1 MTGITD
7 SALSAATTYFYR
19 VIAVRDGVDSV
30 PSAVASATTILDPP
44 ATPPSLSVQA
54 HSTEIALMWTDV
66 ATETGY
72 RIERSDD
79 GGTGWVTVGTAGQD
93 VTSFTDAGL
102 TPGTGYAYR
111 VIAVNAG
118 GESIPSTPAF
128 TTTASRGR
136 GDAGRTPCELIS
148 LESRAFGTTGLEVP
162 AVGLGTWSTFD
173 VPRTEEADAR
183 LVVQAALDAGTRV
196 MDSSPM
202 YGRAE
207 GVLGRALGDRRDDAI
222 VATKIW
228 SSSVEEGR
236 AQFAAQLGFYGGRID
251 LLQVH
256 NLVAWREHLTW
267 MEAERDAGRIGMIGA
282 THWNPSAFGELA
294 EVMQTGR
301 IVAIQIPWN
310 PLEREAE
317 QRILPLAEDLG
328 LGVLAMRPYGE
339 GDLLRHTPATEDL
352 EPLGVASWAE
362 ALLRWCLSDPRVHVP
377 IPATRSPDHAAE
389 NAAAGDG
396 RVFDADERAM
406 VERLAGA

>member
-1 MTGITD
+1 MTTIGQNVTGFTD

-19 VIAVRDGVDSV
+19 VIAIRDGVDSV

-44 ATPPSLSVQA
+44 ATPSSLSAQA
-54 HSTEIALMWTDV
+54 QSSSEIALTWSDV

-79 GGTGWVTVGTAGQD
+79 GGTGWATVGTAGQD
-93 VTSFTDAGL
+93 VTSFTDTGL

-111 VIAVNAG
+111 VIAINAG
-118 GESIPSTPAF
+118 GESVPSTPAF
-128 TTTASRGR
+128 TTTTSRGR
-136 GDAGRTPCELIS
+136 GNAGRTLCELIS
-148 LESRAFGTTGLEVP
+148 LEGRAFGATGLEVP

-173 VPRTEEADAR
+173 VPHTEEADAR

-236 AQFAAQLGFYGGRID
+236 AQFAAQLDFYGGRVD

-256 NLVAWREHLTW
+256 NLVAWREHLPW
-267 MEAERDAGRIGMIGA
+267 MEAERDAGRIGMLGA

-317 QRILPLAEDLG
+317 QHILPLAADLG

-339 GDLLRHTPATEDL
+339 GDLLRRAPAAEDL

-377 IPATRSPDHAAE
+377 IPATRSPAHAAE
-389 NAAAGDG
+389 NAASG
-396 RVFDADERAM
+396 RRPGL
-406 VERLAGA
+406 RRR